1 MKRLKMIWWLLT
13 KKDVCMIARGNCCK
27 NEYLYDSTTTVKDTV
42 TMSARLCQ
50 YNYSSLYRK
59 EMSLYHIFNVHIPEE
74 ND

>member
-27 NEYLYDSTTTVKDTV
+27 NEYLYDTTTTIKDTV

-50 YNYSSLYRK
+50 YSYTSLYRK